1 MENLKFKV
9 DLRGIIDL
17 LSEHIYT
24 TPNVFLREL
33 LQNSVDAIEA
43 KKVYDAKAE
52 GKITVRLLNQNPAK
66 LIVEDN
72 GIGLTEDEIHNF
84 LAIIGESSKRHSH
97 VKENFIGK
105 FGVGLLS
112 AFVVSNEVIVQT
124 KSEADENAYQW
135 TAKADGTYKINIL
148 SESRPTGT
156 AVILEAK
163 PEMRYYFL
171 KNTLLELLKHYGE
184 ALPYPIHFYTTN
196 EKNGEQQHTI
206 VNPQTPIWL
215 QEGATQEQLLEYG
228 KTEFNQDFLTAFP
241 IKIDELGLQGSAFI
255 SSQKLH
261 LNSKTESKVFVKR
274 MLLSE
279 KIEDLLPKWGFFIK
293 VIVNIN
299 ELTPT
304 ASREDFVHDT
314 TFKICKDLLNDSLKN
329 YFKELSQNNPNE
341 FVKILEPHY
350 QSIKM
355 LANEDETL
363 LDLFINYLIFETNK
377 GRKNFEWIK
386 KNIKAI
392 TYTTSLED
400 FKQIRRLANSKDIF
414 VINAAYSFEENLMKS
429 IIKKYPKL
437 DIKTISPSDVLN
449 DFEELSEEE
458 ITEHQVFL
466 NKATEIMQ
474 PYFCEV
480 ALKKF
485 FPADLPVLFVSDEE
499 SMANYQTQK
508 LAKDSKNPFA
518 SILDMSEK
526 KAKPTLCL
534 NLNNTM
540 VATLLQAHDKELF
553 APLLKTL
560 YIQSLFLGQFPIN
573 KHEMEVLNL
582 SLLTI
587 TKNTLK

>member
-1 MENLKFKV
+1 MKDLKFKV

-24 TPNVFLREL
+24 TPNVFIREL
-33 LQNSVDAIEA
+33 LQNAVDAIQA
-43 KKVYDAKAE
+43 KKVFDKQAK
-52 GKITVRLLNQNPAK
+52 GQIRIKLLNKNLPQ

-97 VKENFIGK
+97 VKDTFIGK

-124 KSEADENAYQW
+124 KSEADENSYQW
-135 TAKADGTYKINIL
+135 TAKSDGTYTIEIL
-148 SESRPTGT
+148 PQTRPTGT
-156 AVILEAK
+156 AVVLKAK

-171 KNTLLELLKHYGE
+171 KDTLKELIHHYGE
-184 ALPYPIHFYTTN
+184 ALPYPIDFECEE
-196 EKNGEQQHTI
+196 EKVI
-206 VNPQTPIWL
+206 INPQTPIWL
-215 QEGATQEQLLEYG
+215 QNNPSKEELLDYG
-228 KTEFNQDFLTAFP
+228 KTQFHQDFLTAFP
-241 IKIDELGLQGSAFI
+241 IEIEELGLKGSAFI
-255 SSQKLH
+255 TSQKLH
-261 LNSKTESKVFVKR
+261 LNSRTESKIFVKK

-279 KIEDLLPKWGFFIK
+279 KIEDLLPKWAFFIK
-293 VIVNIN
+293 VVLNID

-314 TFKICKDLLNDSLKN
+314 TYKICKDLLNDYFKN
-329 YFKELSQNNPNE
+329 YFKELSQKEPE
-341 FVKILEPHY
+341 KFVQILVPHY

-377 GRKNFEWIK
+377 GRKDFDWIK
-386 KNIKAI
+386 RNIKSI
-392 TYTTSLED
+392 FYTTSLED

-414 VINAAYSFEENLMKS
+414 VINAAYSFEENLMKN

-437 DIKTISPSDVLN
+437 DIKTISPADILN

-458 ITEHQVFL
+458 KTIHQIFID
-466 NKATEIMQ
+466 KATQIMQ
-474 PYFCEV
+474 PYFCDV
-480 ALKKF
+480 SLKKF
-485 FPADLPVLFVSDEE
+485 FPADVPVLFVSDEE

-508 LAKDSKNPFA
+508 LSKDTKNPFA

-526 KAKPTLCL
+526 KKKPTLCF
-534 NLNNTM
+534 NLNNAM
-540 VATLLQAHDKELF
+540 IRTLLEAHDKELF
-553 APLLKTL
+553 APILKTL
-560 YIQSLFLGQFPIN
+560 YIQSLFLGQFPVN

-587 TKNTLK
+587 TKTSLK

>member
-1 MENLKFKV
+1 MKDLKFKV

-24 TPNVFLREL
+24 TPNVFIREL
-33 LQNSVDAIEA
+33 LQNAVDAIQA
-43 KKVYDAKAE
+43 KRVFDTHAK
-52 GKITVRLLNQNPAK
+52 GKITVRLLNQNPPQ

-72 GIGLTEDEIHNF
+72 GIGLTEYEIHNF

-124 KSEADENAYQW
+124 KSEADENTYQW
-135 TAKADGTYKINIL
+135 TAKSDGTYTIDIL
-148 SESRPTGT
+148 PETRPTGT
-156 AVILEAK
+156 AVILKAK

-171 KNTLLELLKHYGE
+171 KDTLKELLHHYGE
-184 ALPYPIHFYTTN
+184 ALPHPIHFECEDEN
-196 EKNGEQQHTI
+196 TI
-206 VNPQTPIWL
+206 INPETPIWL
-215 QEGATQEQLLEYG
+215 QNNPTKEALLAYG
-228 KTEFNQDFLTAFP
+228 KTEFHQDFLTAFP
-241 IKIDELGLQGSAFI
+241 IEIEELGLKGSAFI
-255 SSQKLH
+255 TSQKLH
-261 LNSKTESKVFVKR
+261 LNSRTESKIFVKK

-293 VIVNIN
+293 VVLNID

-314 TFKICKDLLNDSLKN
+314 TYKICKDLLNSFFKN
-329 YFKELSQNNPNE
+329 YFKELSQNNPEE
-341 FVKILEPHY
+341 FVQILVPHY

-377 GRKNFEWIK
+377 GRKDFDWIK
-386 KNIKAI
+386 KNIKSI
-392 TYTTSLED
+392 HYTTSLED

-437 DIKTISPSDVLN
+437 DIKTISPSDILN
-449 DFEELSEEE
+449 DFEELNEEE
-458 ITEHQVFL
+458 KTTHQIFID
-466 NKATEIMQ
+466 KATQIMQ

-480 ALKKF
+480 SLKKF

-499 SMANYQTQK
+499 SLANYQTQK

-518 SILDMSEK
+518 SVLDMSEK
-526 KAKPTLCL
+526 KAKPTLCF
-534 NLNNTM
+534 NLNNTLIS
-540 VATLLQAHDKELF
+540 TLLQAHDKELF

-587 TKNTLK
+587 TKTTLK

>member
-1 MENLKFKV
+1 MKDLKFKV

-24 TPNVFLREL
+24 TPNVFIREL
-33 LQNSVDAIEA
+33 LQNAVDAIQA
-43 KKVYDAKAE
+43 KRVFDTHAV
-52 GKITVRLLNQNPAK
+52 GKITVRLLNQNPPQ

-124 KSEADENAYQW
+124 KSEADQNTYQW
-135 TAKADGTYKINIL
+135 TAKSDGTYTIAIL
-148 SESRPTGT
+148 PETRPTGT
-156 AVILEAK
+156 AVILKAK

-171 KNTLLELLKHYGE
+171 KDTIKELLHHYGE
-184 ALPYPIHFYTTN
+184 ALPHPIHFESEEEN
-196 EKNGEQQHTI
+196 TI
-206 VNPQTPIWL
+206 INPQTPIWL
-215 QEGATQEQLLEYG
+215 QNNPTKDALLEYG
-228 KTEFNQDFLTAFP
+228 KTEFHQDFLTAFP
-241 IKIDELGLQGSAFI
+241 IEIEELGLKGSAFI
-255 SSQKLH
+255 TSQKLH
-261 LNSKTESKVFVKR
+261 LNSRTESKVFVKK

-293 VIVNIN
+293 VVLNID

-314 TFKICKDLLNDSLKN
+314 TYKICKDLLNSFFKN
-329 YFKELSQNNPNE
+329 YFKELSQNDPEE
-341 FVKILEPHY
+341 FVQILVPHY

-377 GRKNFEWIK
+377 GRKDFDWIK
-386 KNIKAI
+386 KNIKSI
-392 TYTTSLED
+392 FYTTSLED

-437 DIKTISPSDVLN
+437 DIKTISPSDILN
-449 DFEELSEEE
+449 DFEELNEEE
-458 ITEHQVFL
+458 KITYQVFID
-466 NKATEIMQ
+466 KATQIMQ

-480 ALKKF
+480 SLKKF

-499 SMANYQTQK
+499 SLANYQTQK

-518 SILDMSEK
+518 SVLDMSEK
-526 KAKPTLCL
+526 KAKPTLCF

-540 VATLLQAHDKELF
+540 ISTLLQAHDKELF

-560 YIQSLFLGQFPIN
+560 YVQSLFLGQFPIN

-587 TKNTLK
+587 TKTSLK